1 MIWIEKLKI
10 IVGWTK
16 IDKAKVNRWIRE
28 RNIDLLKFTLRR
40 GHYSQRLQAIKGLNS
55 LRERSVIPILL
66 EVARTDFEVVA
77 KEAIKALTNLDVEAK
92 YRDKIEG
99 LEKYWRLKS
108 QPIAPGRYKATK
120 TIKWLNKKGQMK
132 TLERVRQQLKKSMR

>member
-1 MIWIEKLKI
+1 MNWMKKLKI

-28 RNIDLLKFTLRR
+28 KNINLLKFTLRK
-40 GHYSQRLQAIKGLNS
+40 GLYSQRLQAIKGLNS

-77 KEAIKALTNLDVEAK
+77 KEAIKALANLDVDAK

-99 LEKYWRLKS
+99 LETYWRLKS
-108 QPIAPGRYKATK
+108 QPLAPGRYKTTK
-120 TIKWLNKKGQMK
+120 TIKWLNKREKMK
-132 TLERVRQQLKKSMR
+132 TLEKVRQQLKKSMR